1 MRSCTSCTMLQ
12 NLKSMNQKK
21 QLTERYPTWPMLRP
35 RGVKVRNSAAVRAHV
50 ALRQQSV
57 GAPTAEVMRSF
68 RSSPNF
74 DVGNAAAPC
83 RRIRNTAPI
92 VAVTMSFVSI
102 SALSHTHSFTQFA
115 PSRPP

>member
-1 MRSCTSCTMLQ
+1 MLQ
-12 NLKSMNQKK
+12 NLKPMNQKK

-35 RGVKVRNSAAVRAHV
+35 RGVAAKVRNSAAVRAHV
-50 ALRQQSV
+50 ALRQLSV

-102 SALSHTHSFTQFA
+102 SALSRTHSFTQFA